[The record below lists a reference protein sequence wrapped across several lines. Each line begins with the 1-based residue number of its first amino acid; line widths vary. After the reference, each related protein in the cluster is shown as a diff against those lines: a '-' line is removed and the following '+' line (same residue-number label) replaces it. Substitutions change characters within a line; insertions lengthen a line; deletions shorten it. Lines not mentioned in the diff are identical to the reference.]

1 MTLEQIV
8 TVSVLCVWFLFPM
21 GILISIMRQSN
32 HQRYPKISVSPEKRP
47 HHHKHPHQKHFVVNQ
62 VDEDGE
68 YIDVE
73 IPNIPAYQ
81 IPKKGHQP
89 THWKT

>member
-21 GILISIMRQSN
+21 GMLISFMRQSN
-32 HQRYPKISVSPEKRP
+32 HQRYPKISVAPKKP
-47 HHHKHPHQKHFVVNQ
+47 HHHKHPHLKNFVVNN

-68 YIDVE
+68 YIDVK
-73 IPNIPAYQ
+73 IPDVPAYQ

-89 THWKT
+89 SHWKT